1 MAKVLLRL
9 DIHWNKGWGRIYY
22 SLTTDKLTV
31 CLTDSGTDWFCW
43 FNIELAIWLNKRLIY

>member
-1 MAKVLLRL
+1 LLRL